1 MLGWAFQLAAT
12 LLPLA
17 AAAAVAAAA
26 APAMDLTAT
35 SFCTSDY
42 SLTFQI
48 TIRMYVL
55 RLIMSIA
62 DL

>member
-17 AAAAVAAAA
+17 AAATAAATAAA

-48 TIRMYVL
+48 TIRMYVHD
-55 RLIMSIA
+55 SV
-62 DL
+62 